1 MKTPLKQEGGK
12 WGFRDP
18 ATNWSQKEKLAKPKE
33 HAKVVKEGYKH
44 ALPLIAAA
52 VPAPFVGRF
61 GGKSIL
67 NAIKTGIGMLSGGL
81 LNPAVGGGLVGGGM
95 ANFLKKTKILKK
107 LQSKLTKVKQK
118 YPSSLPKDW
127 NKGGSKKTFENLKEF
142 GPSKETIN
150 YLKNYSKDF
159 GPIFKEMGKK

>member
-1 MKTPLKQEGGK
+1 MLDNAGLYHKVKKGIPRVLGGMATILSPFAAGPITRGLRYGA
-12 WGFRDP
+12 GFLH
-18 ATNWSQKEKLAKPKE
+18 S
-33 HAKVVKEGYKH
+33 
-44 ALPLIAAA
+44 
-52 VPAPFVGRF
+52 
-61 GGKSIL
+61 
-67 NAIKTGIGMLSGGL
+67 AI
-81 LNPAVGGGLVGGGM
+81 GGGITGGGM
-95 ANFLKKTKILKK
+95 VNYRNRLLPKILKK

-118 YPSSLPKDW
+118 YPSSMPKDW

>member
-1 MKTPLKQEGGK
+1 MKSPLKQEGGK

-18 ATNWSQKEKLAKPKE
+18 ATNWSQKEKVAKPKE

-44 ALPLIAAA
+44 ALPLIGAAT
-52 VPAPFVGRF
+52 VGRF
-61 GGKSIL
+61 GGGAIW
-67 NAIKTGIGMLSGGL
+67 NAIKTGAGLLSGGFI
-81 LNPAVGGGLVGGGM
+81 GGRTAGPGIV
-95 ANFLKKTKILKK
+95 NFGSKTLGNSAKILKK
-107 LQSKLTKVKQK
+107 LQSKLTKVKKQ

-127 NKGGSKKTFENLKEF
+127 NKGGSKKTFENLKEY

-159 GPIFKEMGKK
+159 GPIIKKMKK